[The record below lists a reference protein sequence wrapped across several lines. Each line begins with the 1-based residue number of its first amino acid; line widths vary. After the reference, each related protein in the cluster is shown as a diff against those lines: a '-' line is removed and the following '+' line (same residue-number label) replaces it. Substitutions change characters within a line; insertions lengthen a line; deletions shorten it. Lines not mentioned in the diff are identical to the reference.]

1 MGAELTDI
9 AIFAHTHLE
18 HSTYNFTPID
28 HLHMTVY
35 SDILEF
41 ITTRP
46 RSTVFQS
53 EAVTKARECFPV
65 QDVQVIFYHGSCMD
79 GVFAAACAMKAL
91 EYREEKPE
99 YVAVHHNS
107 VDLASM
113 CAKARGKNVAMI
125 DFSVP
130 SEDCERIKNVAK
142 NFFVLDHHETAQKT
156 LMGCDYA
163 CIDQGYSGAVLAAG
177 WVAVSDLEKSEDD
190 HLDELCVPTYAE
202 YVGDRDLWQFKLP
215 YSRAI
220 HAAMSYTMDKITLE
234 NAMTIVN
241 VTSGMTA
248 NELASYFESLANM
261 GQQIFDTHTSVV
273 KSMMRNAVV
282 VTLGQQHAI
291 RVAFLCTS
299 VLVSE
304 TGDYLL
310 NNSIDSSGEPAD
322 LAVLWWY
329 QEKQEKTGFSFRSK
343 KRPDGTYID
352 ASKIAKHFGGGG
364 HVHAA
369 GGGAIPGPPT
379 DVRNLVTEYIKT
391 GAVQFEDAQPA
402 DDE

>member
-1 MGAELTDI
+1 
-9 AIFAHTHLE
+9 
-18 HSTYNFTPID
+18 
-28 HLHMTVY
+28 MTVY

-46 RSTVFQS
+46 PSTVFKS
-53 EAVTKARECFPV
+53 GAVTKARKCFPV
-65 QDVQVIFYHGSCMD
+65 QDVQVVFYHGSCMD
-79 GVFAAACAMKAL
+79 GVFAAARVMKEL
-91 EYREEKPE
+91 EYLEEKPE
-99 YVAVHHNS
+99 CVAVHHNS

-113 CAKARGKNVAMI
+113 CTKACGKNVAMI
-125 DFSVP
+125 DFSLP
-130 SEDCERIKNVAK
+130 REDCERIKNVAK
-142 NFFVLDHHETAQKT
+142 NFFVLDHHETARKT

-163 CIDQGYSGAVLAAG
+163 CIDQEYSGAVLAAG
-177 WVAVSDLEKSEDD
+177 WVAASDLEESEDD
-190 HLDELCVPTYAE
+190 HLDESCVPTYAE
-202 YVGDRDLWQFKLP
+202 YVGDRDLWRFKLP
-215 YSRAI
+215 YSKAI
-220 HAAMSYTMDKITLE
+220 NAAMSHTMDKITLE

-241 VTSGMTA
+241 DTSGMTA

-261 GQQIFDTHTSVV
+261 GQQIFDTRTNIV

-282 VTLGQQHAI
+282 VTLGQHAI

-329 QEKQEKTGFSFRSK
+329 QEKQKETGFSFRSK

-369 GGGAIPGPPT
+369 GGRAIKGPPA

-391 GAVQFEDAQPA
+391 GAVQFEDAQPT
-402 DDE
+402 DGP